1 VAPFPHGSPACG
13 EGFRKLEIKNNGGV
27 VKMPRRVEV
36 ELPDRLYE
44 KVREE
49 VESGNYA
56 TVSEVIRTALRKLLE
71 Q

>member
-1 VAPFPHGSPACG
+1 MA
-13 EGFRKLEIKNNGGV
+13 K
-27 VKMPRRVEV
+27 RVEIQ
-36 ELPDRLYE
+36 LPNKLYQ
-44 KVREE
+44 KIREE

>member
-1 VAPFPHGSPACG
+1 MA
-13 EGFRKLEIKNNGGV
+13 K
-27 VKMPRRVEV
+27 RVEIQ
-36 ELPDRLYE
+36 LPEKLYQ
-44 KVREE
+44 KLREE

>member
-1 VAPFPHGSPACG
+1 
-13 EGFRKLEIKNNGGV
+13 
-27 VKMPRRVEV
+27 MPRRVEV
-36 ELPDRLYE
+36 ELPEKLYE